1 MDAAVPFFR
10 KFFGK
15 RFFRRVPVRRFVNNI
30 LLLVASFFCLVGP
43 AFAGSK
49 VVVLQ
54 SSRLIPYEQ
63 ARLGFDR
70 ILTGRIP
77 SRGAKSIQ
85 PTDLSLF
92 ILSEEDDL
100 QLLRHTIEVEHPEV
114 LVAIGA
120 KALAFATVLKT
131 DRPIVYLLVP
141 NPKPIVKGRK
151 NVTGVE
157 MTIPP
162 ARQLAG
168 LIAVLPDAKRVG
180 TIYGPRNS
188 SRFIAKAQ
196 AAAARLGIELL
207 AEKARSPKQ
216 VPELLANL
224 RGKIDSFWILPDLTV
239 LTPQT
244 LEKILLFSLI
254 EKAPVLSFSEKYLE
268 EGAAVAVT
276 FDLAA
281 MGKKAGELTWKI
293 LQGGNVNTLP
303 PVSSDKIKIEV
314 NDKVLDKLGRD
325 YNPEAFAAG
334 SLKEK

>member
-1 MDAAVPFFR
+1 M
-10 KFFGK
+10 
-15 RFFRRVPVRRFVNNI
+15 RRFVNNI
-30 LLLVASFFCLVGP
+30 LLLAASFFCLVGP

-70 ILTGRIP
+70 ILTERIP
-77 SRGAKSIQ
+77 SRGSKSIQ

-141 NPKPIVKGRK
+141 NPKPIVRGRK
-151 NVTGVE
+151 KVTGVE

-168 LIAVLPDAKRVG
+168 LTAVLPDA
-180 TIYGPRNS
+180 N
-188 SRFIAKAQ
+188 AKAQ

-293 LQGGNVNTLP
+293 LQGGNVNALP
-303 PVSSDKIKIEV
+303 PVSSDKVRIEV

-334 SLKEK
+334 SLKEKR